1 MELDARD
8 PLNLVGKTGF
18 IVGASGSIG
27 SAIARLMVSHG
38 AKLVLHHKGDDDKR
52 QIDAV
57 CKTIGAEDFVVVK
70 GDLADGHEIDQ
81 IVGRL
86 KHIRFDFVCCASGV
100 APFIPWHSMTMAVF
114 RHTFEVN
121 VFGPAQLLLHL
132 GGNINDGGAVVVVS
146 STGAYFGCEDQ
157 VDYNASKAAL
167 NSLIQS
173 WALALGRRNIRVNGI
188 APGWVDTP
196 MARAAPRDPTAMSRI
211 PLGRAGTPMDVAQ
224 TALFL
229 VSDLNQ
235 YTSGSVV
242 TVDGGRM
249 VNGHGDRVR
258 DGGGGP

>member
-1 MELDARD
+1 MDAQD
-8 PLNLVGKTGF
+8 PLSLVGKTGL

-27 SAIARLMVSHG
+27 SETARLMVSHG
-38 AKLVLHHKGDDDKR
+38 AKLVLHHKGDDDKS
-52 QIDAV
+52 QIDSV
-57 CKTIGAEDFVVVK
+57 CKTIGVEDLVVVK
-70 GDLADGHEIDQ
+70 GDLANGQEVDQ
-81 IVGRL
+81 LAGRL
-86 KHIRFDFVCCASGV
+86 KHIRFDFVCYASGA
-100 APFIPWHSMTMAVF
+100 APFVPWHSMTMVVF

-173 WALALGRRNIRVNGI
+173 WALALGRRKIRVNGI

-196 MARAAPRDPTAMSRI
+196 MARSAPRDPRAISKI

-224 TALFL
+224 IAVFL
-229 VSDLNQ
+229 VSDMNQ
-235 YTSGSVV
+235 YASGSVV

-249 VNGHGDRVR
+249 ANGHGDRVR
-258 DGGGGP
+258 NGGGER